1 MALLGRIKGRLS
13 DGLAPLEARF
23 DAVLAGMKPR
33 DRMLL
38 ISVIGVFLLLV
49 AAGIGLGMR
58 SSLDGVRKDLEKEK
72 TRLAQ
77 VETMATQYAS
87 DAARIGELEEAL
99 NEHKGK
105 DLSAFLEQAASKA
118 KAADAL
124 TAVTPTSST
133 TVGSLEQKNFTA
145 TLKSVTLE
153 QALDFLYQTEATG
166 YPLKIESATVKV
178 GRGASKPLTL
188 NLEIATFELVD
199 GEAG

>member
-1 MALLGRIKGRLS
+1 MALFGRIKGRLA

-38 ISVIGVFLLLV
+38 ISVIGVVLLLF
-49 AAGIGLGMR
+49 AAGIGVGMR

-72 TRLAQ
+72 TRLTQ
-77 VETMATQYAS
+77 VETMASQYALDS
-87 DAARIGELEEAL
+87 ARVGELEEAL

-124 TAVTPTSST
+124 TAAKECDPGAG
-133 TVGSLEQKNFTA
+133 VGFSLSGGSHG
-145 TLKSVTLE
+145 LPLE
-153 QALDFLYQTEATG
+153 DRVSHREGRSWSQQAADHEPGDCHL
-166 YPLKIESATVKV
+166 
-178 GRGASKPLTL
+178 
-188 NLEIATFELVD
+188 
-199 GEAG
+199 